1 MDRAA
6 VAAIAALDDDV
17 RRALYEH
24 VRAAQEPVTRED
36 AAAAVGISR
45 KLAAFHLDRLVEAG
59 LLRSGFESGRA
70 RRVGRA
76 PRVYQ
81 RADVDIAVQVPDRAP
96 DVLAAILVDAVAGQR
111 AAAARSMDVAREHG
125 RALGGASRE
134 ALRPGRLG
142 VERAR
147 TLLQD
152 VLAREGFE
160 PYRDGPALRLRNCP
174 FHPLAERDPQF
185 VCGLNHAYLSG
196 LVEGLGADGPIAAE
210 LAPRPGECCVALR
223 PAAR

>member
-24 VRAAQEPVTRED
+24 VRAAHEPVTREA

-59 LLRSGFESGRA
+59 LLRSGFESGRV

-81 RADVDIAVQVPDRAP
+81 RADAEIAVQVPERTP

-111 AAAARSMDVAREHG
+111 AAAARSIDVAREHG
-125 RALGGASRE
+125 RALGAASRE
-134 ALRPGRLG
+134 AVRPGRLG

-160 PYRDGPALRLRNCP
+160 PYRDGPELRLRNCP
-174 FHPLAERDPQF
+174 FHPLAQRDPQF
-185 VCGLNHAYLSG
+185 VCGLNHAYLTG

-210 LAPRPGECCVALR
+210 LAPRSGECCVALR